1 MTIDKEIGFVRMD
14 GGEIVRVQNG
24 NKLYQERKKI
34 FNENN
39 ERKVGKME

>member
-24 NKLYQERKKI
+24 NKVQQERKQNL
-34 FNENN
+34 NENN
-39 ERKVGKME
+39 ERKEEG